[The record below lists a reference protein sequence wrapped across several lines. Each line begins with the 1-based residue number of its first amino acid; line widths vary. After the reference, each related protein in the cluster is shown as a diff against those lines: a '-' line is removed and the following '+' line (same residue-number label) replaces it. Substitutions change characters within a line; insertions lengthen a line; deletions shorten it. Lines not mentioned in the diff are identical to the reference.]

1 MSQLRK
7 HIEHLLRTNTFYKK
21 HLQGRINAMRY
32 WAKDLRVISR
42 HYRWRK
48 DHEVSGNT
56 VYFIFDPSQKHPGM
70 TDRVKVI
77 VCCYWIAKQNG
88 FDFKVVYDQP
98 HRLSDYYTQAE
109 VPWIADR
116 SELSYSLQNTRL
128 LSYNGSAAVP
138 KLDKRVRQYHIWHYI
153 GINLL
158 YTNHVPEA
166 SMQWAQCFA
175 ELFRPAPQ
183 LQQAFNHTGLQPR
196 QYAAVHFRFVNA
208 LEHFEDG
215 YYNAMSA
222 EEQQQLID
230 RCLQALL
237 RIKEQCA
244 GLPLYVFS
252 DSTRFIKIALD
263 HGYQSLEGNV
273 GHVSFSNDS
282 STLLKAFLDSYAI
295 SQSAMAFRV
304 LGGPMYDSTFPF
316 YASLM
321 GGRHCHIYNIDT
333 EQFSL
338 PTV

>member
-1 MSQLRK
+1 MSQIKK
-7 HIEHLLRTNTFYKK
+7 HIEHALRTNSFYKK

-32 WAKDLRVISR
+32 FAKDLKVCLK
-42 HYRWRK
+42 HYHWGK
-48 DHEVSGNT
+48 DREVSGNT
-56 VYFIFDPSQKHPGM
+56 VYFIFDPTQSHPGM

-98 HRLSDYYTQAE
+98 HRLSDYYQEAD

-138 KLDKRVRQYHIWHYI
+138 RLDKRVRQYHIWHYI

-158 YTNHVPEA
+158 YTNHIPEA
-166 SMQWAQCFA
+166 SMQWARCFG

-183 LQQAFNHTGLQPR
+183 LQQAFVATGLQPR

-208 LEHFEDG
+208 LGQFEVG
-215 YYNAMSA
+215 YYNALNQ

-230 RCLQALL
+230 RCLLALS
-237 RIKEQCA
+237 RIQEQC
-244 GLPLYVFS
+244 GKLPLYVFS
-252 DSTRFIKIALD
+252 DSARFIAIAREQ
-263 HGYQSLEGNV
+263 GYQSLEGNI

-295 SQSAMAFRV
+295 SQSAVAYRI

-316 YASLM
+316 YAALM
-321 GGRHCHIYNIDT
+321 GGKHCHIYNIET
-333 EQFSL
+333 EQFSV